1 MITIVT
7 AHILLAANA
16 AQVSDVIPTR
26 MIEEAGFTYYPHS
39 KGQTKGTPGELG
51 YRIMYYFKNDP
62 IAALSVES
70 ERTDEYTMQSTFVV
84 SAYGWKPTPATLPS
98 WKKVAF
104 MSDNDAE
111 CLAYGGLFSVR
122 VRIGFPASR
131 KTNIYDNIN
140 TPEYRHLAESVCRH
154 TLASLYGKFYLQPAP
169 SVNVDG
175 SSYASLSFKTPP
187 SNRPDF
193 VRPTARWIKLA
204 DWARNH
210 DVTVT
215 YGDMTAEY
223 VYRGER
229 YLLPLASDQFKKGA
243 AWFRASGPI
252 LKRGDDWLIPKDL
265 PSKRAGGGKKVK

>member
-1 MITIVT
+1 MITLVT
-7 AHILLAANA
+7 APILLAANA
-16 AQVSDVIPTR
+16 AQLSDVIPAR
-26 MIEEAGFTYYPHS
+26 MIEEAGFAYDNKS
-39 KGQTKGTPGELG
+39 RLQTRGKPGEVDYKLR
-51 YRIMYYFKNDP
+51 YVFRNEP
-62 IAALSVES
+62 IANMQVIA
-70 ERTDEYTMQSTFVV
+70 ERTDEYTMQSTFDV

-122 VRIGFPASR
+122 VTIGFPASR
-131 KTNIYDNIN
+131 KTNIYDNLN

-154 TLASLYGKFYLQPAP
+154 TLASLYGKFYLQPAS

-193 VRPTARWIKLA
+193 VRPTARWIKLS